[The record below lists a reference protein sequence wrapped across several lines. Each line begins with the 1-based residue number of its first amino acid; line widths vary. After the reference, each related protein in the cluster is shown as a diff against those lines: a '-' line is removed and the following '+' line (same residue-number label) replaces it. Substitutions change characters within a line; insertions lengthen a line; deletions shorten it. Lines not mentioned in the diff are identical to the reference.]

1 MVSPYSHTCRHC
13 RSVSSAIMSL
23 PAHKGSDAT
32 HQKDHE
38 RFSRQVPLQTNC
50 AAFKAAES
58 LGADFVECLNRTAE
72 IGAAVDAVS

>member
-1 MVSPYSHTCRHC
+1 
-13 RSVSSAIMSL
+13 MS
-23 PAHKGSDAT
+23 GS
-32 HQKDHE
+32 
-38 RFSRQVPLQTNC
+38 RGNCPCTNC